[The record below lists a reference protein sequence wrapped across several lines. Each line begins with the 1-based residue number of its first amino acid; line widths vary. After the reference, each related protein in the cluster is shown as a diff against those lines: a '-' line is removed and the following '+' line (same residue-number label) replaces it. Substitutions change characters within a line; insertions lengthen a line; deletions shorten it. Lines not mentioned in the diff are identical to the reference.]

1 MDIPVIPGVSVTPM
15 GILNK
20 PLKDIICAIL
30 FGGLNNLLKGN
41 LLCVNLDIE
50 QLLGEPIMADLKAEL
65 TGLKDELK
73 AFEDAMG
80 IKDMIGRVNAAVA
93 EAQNLLALDGLC
105 KIPLKAPPI
114 PDIIGQTIDME
125 YANANAILNDLGR
138 LAKPKI
144 CLSGSGGINSGSY
157 NADSILHN
165 LQQHL
170 KNAEKI
176 PQTELNLLKNR
187 LNGVSNALKK
197 SVDRQLFPDFR
208 HKTNLATGMS
218 YTPADPHV
226 VTLAPPPPV
235 SNQWNPP
242 YPPVSTPNLK
252 DATSQAQILVASIK
266 KTASYPA
273 TVNGI
278 VHQNIWPGIV
288 GPEVYSLAVQAMT
301 PQDPLFVQQDPVY
314 DYCGKLVGYTSTVI
328 TGDQNAKGGDP
339 TNGADLNP
347 PQTNFNFVWIADR
360 NCWAVTGVQSQQ
372 VVNGKLDVYLD
383 ANPTITLHRGY
394 NHILGIPSADINGF
408 MMQDNSQA
416 PTLTSMAPE
425 FFICKVD
432 KDLKPMIVNNEI
444 VKFNM
449 GLSRLETSE
458 LLDNANGWL
467 PSEAGYAGIDGP
479 EGYQRRLDNPFG
491 TTMYFS
497 IEQQQYEGTEPPPFP
512 NADVWWYN
520 PETCVAQKWVPNTDP
535 ISGLPDGT
543 GTWTVV
549 TDLERL
555 DHWYGSSNIYNNPN
569 VNYLAYSNKDG
580 SVFGLFKLV

>member
-30 FGGLNNLLKGN
+30 FGGLDNLLKGN

-65 TGLKDELK
+65 TGLRDELK

-80 IKDMIGRVNAAVA
+80 IKDMIGRVNGAIA
-93 EAQNLLALDGLC
+93 EVQNLLALDGLC
-105 KIPLKAPPI
+105 KIPLKAPLI

-138 LAKPKI
+138 LEKPKI
-144 CLSGSGGINSGSY
+144 CLSGQGGINSGTY
-157 NADSILHN
+157 NPGSILHD
-165 LQQHL
+165 LQRL
-170 KNAEKI
+170 VKNAGNI
-176 PQTELNLLKNR
+176 PQYEINLLKNR
-187 LNGVSNALKK
+187 LSGVSNALKK

-208 HKTNLATGMS
+208 HKTNLVTGRPYAGEAT
-218 YTPADPHV
+218 V
-226 VTLAPPPPV
+226 VTLAPPPPRA
-235 SNQWNPP
+235 NQWNPP
-242 YPPVSTPNLK
+242 YPPVNAPNLK
-252 DATSQAQILVASIK
+252 DATSQAQILVSSMK

-273 TVNGI
+273 DVNGI
-278 VHQNIWPGIV
+278 RHQNIWPGIV
-288 GPEVYSLAVQAMT
+288 GPQVYSLAVQAMT

-314 DYCGKLVGYTSTVI
+314 DYCGKFVGYTSTVI

-339 TNGADLNP
+339 TDGADLNP
-347 PQTNFNFVWIADR
+347 PTTNFNFVWIADR

-372 VVNGKLDVYLD
+372 IVNGKLDTYLD

-394 NHILGIPSADINGF
+394 NHILGIPSFDINGF
-408 MMQDNSQA
+408 VIQENSQA

-467 PSEAGYAGIDGP
+467 PSETDHAGIDGP

-497 IEQQQYEGTEPPPFP
+497 IEQKQYEGTDPPPFP
-512 NADVWWYN
+512 SVDVWWYN
-520 PETCVAQKWVPNTDP
+520 PETCVAQRWIPNTD
-535 ISGLPDGT
+535 SSTGQPDGT
-543 GTWTVV
+543 GNWAIVS
-549 TDLERL
+549 DQDRL
-555 DHWYGSSNIYNNPN
+555 DHWYGSSNIHGDPQ